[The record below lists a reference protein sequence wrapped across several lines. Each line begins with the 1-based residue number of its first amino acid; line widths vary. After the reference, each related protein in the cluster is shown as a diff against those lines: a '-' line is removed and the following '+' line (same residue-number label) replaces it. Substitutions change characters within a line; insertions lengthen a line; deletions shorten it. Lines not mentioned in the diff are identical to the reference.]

1 MDSLNMDT
9 MVHFVIKCALT
20 KNILYITIKKKK
32 KKDDINKR
40 FCTNLVE
47 TCFCL
52 KFNTCTMEDPLSKD
66 LTHTEK

>member
-32 KKDDINKR
+32 RKMILIKGFAQTWSKHASASSSIHVQWKIH
-40 FCTNLVE
+40 LV
-47 TCFCL
+47 
-52 KFNTCTMEDPLSKD
+52 KI
-66 LTHTEK
+66 